1 MGLMADFEKEL
12 LKIEAF
18 RRLESREIEL
28 LSAQSQIKSFCEGE
42 MLFYEDE
49 KTPYW
54 YFVCE
59 GKLKAYKTDNAE
71 RSVSLYMLEVGMVAN
86 DIRALS
92 SDMYEATM
100 FATIEGISKGFLLG
114 VRTSALSLLFAQIP
128 KFQLISLQAAL
139 SSVERYQR
147 VFYSGMILDG
157 AGKVAF
163 MIANDLDRFNSMKK
177 QDIAASLNIQPETL
191 SRIIGKLA
199 RKGVIEAKSDIKII
213 NISGLREFYE

>member
-1 MGLMADFEKEL
+1 MADFEKEL

-59 GKLKAYKTDNAE
+59 GKLKAYKTDNTE

-92 SDMYEATM
+92 NDMYEATM

-147 VFYSGMILDG
+147 AFYSGMILDG

-213 NISGLREFYE
+213 DISGLREFYE

>member
-1 MGLMADFEKEL
+1 MADFEKTL
-12 LKIEAF
+12 LKVEAF

-28 LSAQSQIKSFCEGE
+28 LSAQSQVKSFRDGE
-42 MLFYEDE
+42 ILFYEDD

-59 GKLKAYKTDNAE
+59 GKLKAYKTDRAE
-71 RSVSLYMLEVGMVAN
+71 HSVSLCTLEVGMVAN

-92 SDMYEATM
+92 NDMYEATM
-100 FATIEGISKGFLLG
+100 FATIEGVSKGFLIG
-114 VRTSALSLLFAQIP
+114 VRVGALSLLFAQIP
-128 KFQLISLQAAL
+128 KFQLISLHAAL

-147 VFYSGMILDG
+147 AFYSGMILDG

-163 MIANDLDRFNSMKK
+163 MIANDLARFNSMKK

-199 RKGVIEAKSDIKII
+199 RKGVIEAGSDIKVIDM
-213 NISGLREFYE
+213 NGLREFYK

>member
-1 MGLMADFEKEL
+1 MADFEKAL

-18 RRLESREIEL
+18 RRLEPREIEL
-28 LSAQSQIKSFCEGE
+28 LSTQSQIKSFYGGE
-42 MLFYEDE
+42 MLFYEDD

-54 YFVCE
+54 YFVSE
-59 GKLKAYKTDNAE
+59 GKLKAYKTDKTEHA
-71 RSVSLYMLEVGMVAN
+71 VSLCMLEVGMAIN

-92 SDMYEATM
+92 NDSYEAVM
-100 FATIEGISKGFLLG
+100 FATIEGVSKGVILG
-114 VRTSALSLLFAQIP
+114 IQTSALSLLFAQIP
-128 KFQLISLQAAL
+128 KFQLISLRAAL

-147 VFYSGMILDG
+147 AFYSGMILDG

-163 MIANDLDRFNSMKK
+163 MMANDLDMFNSMKK

-199 RKGVIEAKSDIKII
+199 RKGVIDIKSDIKVIDMD
-213 NISGLREFYE
+213 GLREFYE

>member
-1 MGLMADFEKEL
+1 MRLMADFEKTL

-28 LSAQSQIKSFCEGE
+28 LSAQSQVKSFYGGE
-42 MLFYEDE
+42 ILFYEDE
-49 KTPYW
+49 GSPYW
-54 YFVCE
+54 HFVCE
-59 GKLKAYKTDNAE
+59 GKLKAYKTDKTEHA
-71 RSVSLYMLEVGMVAN
+71 VSLCTLEVGMVIN

-92 SDMYEATM
+92 NDTYEATM
-100 FATIEGISKGFLLG
+100 FATIEGVSKGLLVSIRVG
-114 VRTSALSLLFAQIP
+114 ALSLLFAQIP

-147 VFYSGMILDG
+147 AFYSGMILDG

-163 MIANDLDRFNSMKK
+163 MLANDLDRFNFMKK

-199 RKGVIEAKSDIKII
+199 RKGVIEAGSDIKVIDM
-213 NISGLREFYE
+213 NGLKEFYE